1 MRLKISNFAKIE
13 EADIKIDGITV
24 ICGDNDTG
32 KSTIGKILFS
42 IFNYEDFKNE
52 RIEKDLK
59 DKIFNILR
67 KLNIRNKFGL
77 QFLIPRESQVIDKIF
92 EYIQSLYNN
101 ISLEKLSEYIKNTIN
116 EDLKDIALIND
127 NDVFLEISYDIL
139 NIISSKNYKL
149 IFEIMSDYFG
159 NIFENQINN
168 LFNKNS
174 NAELELEVKKQKM
187 NIEFKNDECIKF
199 ESDFN
204 IIHNAFYIDNPF
216 IINYINSNV
225 DTDNFIL
232 EKTIHDFISDDNKN
246 VFDSVKNKEILE
258 KVYDVLNSVMNA
270 EIINKNNEYY
280 LHYNEN
286 NTEIKL
292 ENLSAGLKSF
302 VIIKRLL
309 ENGSL
314 NEKDVLILDEPE
326 IHLHPKWQ
334 LIYAELIVLLQ
345 KYFNL
350 TITITTHSHYFL
362 EAINRFSKRHNID
375 ERVNFYITELAENKC
390 NVIFKNVNDNL
401 DIIYEKMYEPLEML
415 SNMRE
420 EQDNERNNP

>member
-1 MRLKISNFAKIE
+1 MKLKISNFAKIE

-42 IFNYEDFKNE
+42 IFNFDNYKNE
-52 RIEKDLK
+52 RIKKDFRIKVSRILNK
-59 DKIFNILR
+59 YISINKREYYYFELMDSLYDDIDYPYNEINRDKLYNIL
-67 KLNIRNKFGL
+67 KKNIHDR
-77 QFLIPRESQVIDKIF
+77 II
-92 EYIQSLYNN
+92 NN
-101 ISLEKLSEYIKNTIN
+101 ISDETIYKAV
-116 EDLKDIALIND
+116 D
-127 NDVFLEISYDIL
+127 DIL
-139 NIISSKNYKL
+139 KVMSISEDKL
-149 IFEIMSDYFG
+149 KFQIMSYYFG
-159 NIFENQINN
+159 NIFEYQINN
-168 LFNKNS
+168 LFNKS
-174 NAELELEVKKQKM
+174 ENAELELEIKKQKM
-187 NIEFKNDECIKF
+187 NIEFKNDECVKF
-199 ESDFN
+199 DSDFN

-216 IINYINSNV
+216 IVNYINSNIN
-225 DTDNFIL
+225 TDNFIL

-258 KVYDVLNSVMNA
+258 KVYDVLNSIMNSK
-270 EIINKNNEYY
+270 IINKDDDFY

-286 NTEIKL
+286 DIEIKL

-334 LIYAELIVLLQ
+334 LVYAELIVLLQ

-362 EAINRFSKRHNID
+362 EAINRYSKKHNID
-375 ERVNFYITELAENKC
+375 ERVNFYITELSENQC

-401 DIIYEKMYEPLEML
+401 DIIYEKMYEPLEIL

-420 EQDNERNNP
+420 EQDNERNNH

>member
-1 MRLKISNFAKIE
+1 MKLKISNFAKIE
-13 EADIKIDGITV
+13 EAEIKIDGITV

-32 KSTIGKILFS
+32 KSTVGKILFS
-42 IFNYEDFKNE
+42 IFNYDNFRSRRVKNDFRRKLYQTLI
-52 RIEKDLK
+52 RFIFK
-59 DKIFNILR
+59 DKIEHYYFEIMDNIYDSIDYPYNEINAD
-67 KLNIRNKFGL
+67 KLVLIFKKNI
-77 QFLIPRESQVIDKIF
+77 P
-92 EYIQSLYNN
+92 Y
-101 ISLEKLSEYIKNTIN
+101 
-116 EDLKDIALIND
+116 
-127 NDVFLEISYDIL
+127 
-139 NIISSKNYKL
+139 NIISNMSDETIYNVANDILRLISVSEDKL
-149 IFEIMSDYFG
+149 TFEIMSDYFG
-159 NIFENQINN
+159 DIFEYQINN
-168 LFNKNS
+168 LFNKNVNS
-174 NAELELEVKKQKM
+174 VLELEIKKQKM
-187 NIEFKNDECIKF
+187 NIEFKNDECVKF

-216 IINYINSNV
+216 IVNDVNSDI

-270 EIINKNNEYY
+270 KIINKNDNFY
-280 LHYNEN
+280 LHYNKN
-286 NTEIKL
+286 DVEIKL
-292 ENLSAGLKSF
+292 PNLSAGLKSF

-375 ERVNFYITELAENKC
+375 ERVNFYITELAENQC

-401 DIIYEKMYEPLEML
+401 DIIYKKMYEPLEIL
-415 SNMRE
+415 KNMRDE
-420 EQDNERNNP
+420 EL

>member
-13 EADIKIDGITV
+13 KADIKIDGITV

-42 IFNYEDFKNE
+42 IFSSNYNSAKRIRGEKGLSVINNIAKLQLRPLQLDNFSDFANKCTNE
-52 RIEKDLK
+52 
-59 DKIFNILR
+59 ILDT
-67 KLNIRNKFGL
+67 LNIDNVN
-77 QFLIPRESQVIDKIF
+77 I
-92 EYIQSLYNN
+92 NN
-101 ISLEKLSEYIKNTIN
+101 IK
-116 EDLKDIALIND
+116 
-127 NDVFLEISYDIL
+127 
-139 NIISSKNYKL
+139 NIIIDTIPESL
-149 IFEIMSDYFG
+149 ISLNNIDNVANDIFKIMSAPYNKLMIEIINRYFS
-159 NIFENQINN
+159 NIFCKQIDN
-168 LFNKNS
+168 LFNKNA
-174 NAELELEVKKQKM
+174 NAKLELEVKKQKM
-187 NIEFKNDECIKF
+187 NIEFKNNECTRF
-199 ESDFN
+199 DSEFN
-204 IIHNAFYIDNPF
+204 ITHSIFYIDNPF
-216 IINYINSNV
+216 ILDNIYADNL
-225 DTDNFIL
+225 NFISSKLISNLVKENL
-232 EKTIHDFISDDNKN
+232 EYEGIIEAVTNR
-246 VFDSVKNKEILE
+246 EILE

-401 DIIYEKMYEPLEML
+401 DIIYKKMYEPLEML

>member
-1 MRLKISNFAKIE
+1 MKLKISNFAKIE
-13 EADIKIDGITV
+13 KADINIDGITV

-42 IFNYEDFKNE
+42 IFNYDNFKKVRIRNDFRRKLYQSLIRYIFKNE
-52 RIEKDLK
+52 IEHHYFEIMDN
-59 DKIFNILR
+59 IFN
-67 KLNIRNKFGL
+67 N
-77 QFLIPRESQVIDKIF
+77 VD
-92 EYIQSLYNN
+92 YLYNEINRDKLYN
-101 ISLEKLSEYIKNTIN
+101 ILKKNIP
-116 EDLKDIALIND
+116 DRIIND
-127 NDVFLEISYDIL
+127 ISDETIYKAVDDIL
-139 NIISSKNYKL
+139 KVMSISEDKL
-149 IFEIMSDYFG
+149 KFQIMSDYFG
-159 NIFENQINN
+159 NIFEYQINN
-168 LFNKNS
+168 LFNKNG
-174 NAELELEVKKQKM
+174 NAELELEIKNQKM
-187 NIEFKNDECIKF
+187 NIEFKNDECVKF

-216 IINYINSNV
+216 IINYINGDI

-232 EKTIHDFISDDNKN
+232 EKTIHDFVSADNKN

-258 KVYDVLNSVMNA
+258 KVYDVLNSKKKKK
-270 EIINKNNEYY
+270 IINKDDDLY

-286 NTEIKL
+286 DIEIKFG
-292 ENLSAGLKSF
+292 NLSAGLKSF

-350 TITITTHSHYFL
+350 TITITTYSHYFL
-362 EAINRFSKRHNID
+362 EAINRFSKRHNIY
-375 ERVNFYITELAENKC
+375 ERVNFYITELSENQS

-401 DIIYEKMYEPLEML
+401 NIIYKKMYEPLEIL
-415 SNMRE
+415 KNMRYE
-420 EQDNERNNP
+420 EEMNK

>member
-1 MRLKISNFAKIE
+1 MKLKISNFAKIE
-13 EADIKIDGITV
+13 KADINIDGITV

-42 IFNYEDFKNE
+42 IFSSNYNSAKRIRGEKGLSIINNIAKLQLNPSIVSNFSDFANKCTNE
-52 RIEKDLK
+52 
-59 DKIFNILR
+59 ILDT
-67 KLNIRNKFGL
+67 LNIYNIENIKNIIINTIPKS
-77 QFLIPRESQVIDKIF
+77 LI
-92 EYIQSLYNN
+92 SLNN
-101 ISLEKLSEYIKNTIN
+101 IDNVSNEILKIMSVPYNKLM
-116 EDLKDIALIND
+116 
-127 NDVFLEISYDIL
+127 LEI
-139 NIISSKNYKL
+139 ISR
-149 IFEIMSDYFG
+149 YFS
-159 NIFENQINN
+159 NIFCEQINN
-168 LFNKNS
+168 LFNENTDS
-174 NAELELEVKKQKM
+174 ALELYIKNQKM
-187 NIEFKNDECIKF
+187 NIEFKNDECVKF
-199 ESDFN
+199 DSDFN
-204 IIHNAFYIDNPF
+204 IINNAFYIDNPF
-216 IINYINSNV
+216 IINDVSSIIDDVNNEIDIYY
-225 DTDNFIL
+225 FFL
-232 EKTIHDFISDDNKN
+232 EKTIYDFVSDNNKN
-246 VFDSVKNKEILE
+246 VFDSVRNKEILE

-270 EIINKNNEYY
+270 KIINKNKEFY
-280 LHYNEN
+280 LHYNDN

-292 ENLSAGLKSF
+292 QNLSAGLKSF

-375 ERVNFYITELAENKC
+375 ERVNFYITELSENQS

-401 DIIYEKMYEPLEML
+401 DIIYEKMYEPLEIL

-420 EQDNERNNP
+420 EQDNEKNNP

>member
-1 MRLKISNFAKIE
+1 MKLKISNFAKIE
-13 EADIKIDGITV
+13 KADINIDGITV

-42 IFNYEDFKNE
+42 IFNYDNFKKVRIRNDFRSKLYQTLTRYIFKNK
-52 RIEKDLK
+52 IEHHYFEIMDNIFNNVDYPYNEINRDKLYNILK
-59 DKIFNILR
+59 KNIPDKIFQNM
-67 KLNIRNKFGL
+67 ND
-77 QFLIPRESQVIDKIF
+77 E
-92 EYIQSLYNN
+92 
-101 ISLEKLSEYIKNTIN
+101 TIYKAA
-116 EDLKDIALIND
+116 D
-127 NDVFLEISYDIL
+127 DIL
-139 NIISSKNYKL
+139 KVMSTSEDKL
-149 IFEIMSDYFG
+149 KFQIMSDYFE
-159 NIFENQINN
+159 NIFEYQINN
-168 LFNKNS
+168 LFNKNE
-174 NAELELEVKKQKM
+174 NAELELEIKNQKM
-187 NIEFKNDECIKF
+187 NIEFKNDECVKF
-199 ESDFN
+199 DSDFN
-204 IIHNAFYIDNPF
+204 IINNAFYIDNPF
-216 IINYINSNV
+216 IINDVSSIIDDVNNEIDIYY
-225 DTDNFIL
+225 FFL
-232 EKTIHDFISDDNKN
+232 EKTIYDFVSDNNKN
-246 VFDSVKNKEILE
+246 VFDSVRNKEILE

-270 EIINKNNEYY
+270 KIINKNKEFY
-280 LHYNEN
+280 LHYNDN

-292 ENLSAGLKSF
+292 QNLSAGLKSF

-375 ERVNFYITELAENKC
+375 ERVNFYITELSENQS

-401 DIIYEKMYEPLEML
+401 DIIYEKMYEPLEIL

-420 EQDNERNNP
+420 EQDNEKNNP

>member
-1 MRLKISNFAKIE
+1 MKLKISNFAKIE

-42 IFNYEDFKNE
+42 IFNFDNYKNLV
-52 RIEKDLK
+52 IEENLK
-59 DKIFNILR
+59 YKIFNILK
-67 KLNIRNKFGL
+67 KLNIKNKFGVPL
-77 QFLIPRESQVIDKIF
+77 IIPRNSPIIDKIF
-92 EYIQSLYNN
+92 NYINLANTISSDELIDILKNN
-101 ISLEKLSEYIKNTIN
+101 IKEITSIVDDKIFNEIAENILEIISIKNS
-116 EDLKDIALIND
+116 KLI
-127 NDVFLEISYDIL
+127 LEIMG
-139 NIISSKNYKL
+139 NYFGD
-149 IFEIMSDYFG
+149 IFEY
-159 NIFENQINN
+159 QINN
-168 LFNKNS
+168 LFNKNT
-174 NAELELEVKKQKM
+174 NAVLELEIKKQKM
-187 NIEFKNDECIKF
+187 NIEFKNDKCVKF
-199 ESDFN
+199 NSDFN

-216 IINYINSNV
+216 IVNYINSNIN
-225 DTDNFIL
+225 TDNFIL

-258 KVYDVLNSVMNA
+258 KVYDVLNSIMNSK
-270 EIINKNNEYY
+270 IINKDDDFY

-286 NTEIKL
+286 DIEIKL
-292 ENLSAGLKSF
+292 GNLSAGLKSF

-334 LIYAELIVLLQ
+334 LVYAELIVLLQ

-362 EAINRFSKRHNID
+362 EAINRYSKKHNID
-375 ERVNFYITELAENKC
+375 ERVNFYITELSENQC

-401 DIIYEKMYEPLEML
+401 DIIYEKMYEPLEIL

>member
-1 MRLKISNFAKIE
+1 MKLKISNFAKIE

-24 ICGDNDTG
+24 ICGDNDIG

-42 IFNYEDFKNE
+42 IFNFDNYKNE
-52 RIEKDLK
+52 RIKKDFRIKVSRILNK
-59 DKIFNILR
+59 YISINKREYYYFELMDSLYDDIDYPYNEINRDKLYNIL
-67 KLNIRNKFGL
+67 KKNIHDR
-77 QFLIPRESQVIDKIF
+77 II
-92 EYIQSLYNN
+92 NN
-101 ISLEKLSEYIKNTIN
+101 ISDETIYKAV
-116 EDLKDIALIND
+116 D
-127 NDVFLEISYDIL
+127 DIL
-139 NIISSKNYKL
+139 KVMSISEDKL
-149 IFEIMSDYFG
+149 KFQIMIYYFG
-159 NIFENQINN
+159 NIFEYQINN
-168 LFNKNS
+168 LFNKS
-174 NAELELEVKKQKM
+174 ENAELELEIKKQKM
-187 NIEFKNDECIKF
+187 NIEFKNDECVKF
-199 ESDFN
+199 DSDFN

-216 IINYINSNV
+216 IINYINSDI

-232 EKTIHDFISDDNKN
+232 KKTIHDFISDDNKN

-258 KVYDVLNSVMNA
+258 KVYDVLNSIMNSK
-270 EIINKNNEYY
+270 IINKDDDFY

-286 NTEIKL
+286 DIEIKL
-292 ENLSAGLKSF
+292 GNLSAGLKSF

-334 LIYAELIVLLQ
+334 LVYAELIVLLQ

-362 EAINRFSKRHNID
+362 EAINRYSKKHNID
-375 ERVNFYITELAENKC
+375 ERVNFYITELSENQC

-401 DIIYEKMYEPLEML
+401 DIIYEKMYEPLEIL

-420 EQDNERNNP
+420 EQDNERNNSR

>member
-1 MRLKISNFAKIE
+1 MKLKISNFAKIE

-42 IFNYEDFKNE
+42 IFNFDNYKNE
-52 RIEKDLK
+52 RIKKDFRIKVSRILNK
-59 DKIFNILR
+59 YISINKREYYYFELMDSLYYDIDYPYNEINRDKLYNIL
-67 KLNIRNKFGL
+67 KKNIHDR
-77 QFLIPRESQVIDKIF
+77 II
-92 EYIQSLYNN
+92 NN
-101 ISLEKLSEYIKNTIN
+101 ISDETIYKAV
-116 EDLKDIALIND
+116 D
-127 NDVFLEISYDIL
+127 DIL
-139 NIISSKNYKL
+139 KVMSISEDKL
-149 IFEIMSDYFG
+149 KFQIMSYYFG
-159 NIFENQINN
+159 NIFEYQINN
-168 LFNKNS
+168 LFNKS
-174 NAELELEVKKQKM
+174 KNAELELEIKKQKM
-187 NIEFKNDECIKF
+187 NIEFKNDECVKF
-199 ESDFN
+199 DSDFN

-216 IINYINSNV
+216 IINYINSDI

-232 EKTIHDFISDDNKN
+232 KKTIHDFISDDNKN

-258 KVYDVLNSVMNA
+258 KVYSVLNSVMNA
-270 EIINKNNEYY
+270 KIINKDSDFY

-286 NTEIKL
+286 DIEIKL

-334 LIYAELIVLLQ
+334 LVYAELIVLLQ

-362 EAINRFSKRHNID
+362 EAINRYSKKHNID
-375 ERVNFYITELAENKC
+375 ERVNFYITELSENQC

-401 DIIYEKMYEPLEML
+401 DIIYEKMYEPLEIL

-420 EQDNERNNP
+420 EQDNERNNPR